1 MDTNVKTSNALTIV
15 DGFDD
20 TVDAT
25 ASPLRGIA
33 IRFKDGEYFTYSE
46 PFNTKGRT
54 FAVIDVCDG
63 WQKLAEGVP
72 PEYLMRQPGQLRPPQ
87 PHVDE
92 KDWPLDFNG
101 KPTHPWRL
109 TRYLYLL
116 DVASGEISTFWSNT
130 TGGKVAFD
138 ELSNQVK
145 ITRCAQPDAI
155 PVVALESTMM
165 PTQYKTKKPRPYFR
179 IVRYKLRSHIGS
191 QNLLTDETKSPL
203 VEVQEPSLAQ
213 ELNDGLPDFA
223 KAPDAETPKKKRS
236 KK

>member
-72 PEYLMRQPGQLRPPQ
+72 PEYLMRRPGQLRPPQ

-130 TGGKVAFD
+130 TGGKVAFG
-138 ELSNQVK
+138 ELLDQVK
-145 ITRCAQPDAI
+145 FARHAQPDAI
-155 PVVALESTMM
+155 PIIALE
-165 PTQYKTKKPRPYFR
+165 
-179 IVRYKLRSHIGS
+179 
-191 QNLLTDETKSPL
+191 
-203 VEVQEPSLAQ
+203 
-213 ELNDGLPDFA
+213 
-223 KAPDAETPKKKRS
+223 
-236 KK
+236 